1 MHRIV
6 KTIYILTHLYTFK
19 QLFMDVHFIPVL
31 SLGKEE
37 QRNRI

>member
-6 KTIYILTHLYTFK
+6 KTIYILAHLYTSK
-19 QLFMDVHFIPVL
+19 QLFMDVHFMPVL

-37 QRNRI
+37 